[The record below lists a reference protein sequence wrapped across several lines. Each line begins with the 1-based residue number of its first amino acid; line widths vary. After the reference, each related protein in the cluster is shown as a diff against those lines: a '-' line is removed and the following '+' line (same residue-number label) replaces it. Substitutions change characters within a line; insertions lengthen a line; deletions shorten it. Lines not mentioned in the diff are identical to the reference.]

1 MEPPVAPADLASTA
15 TPLQADV
22 APDNQD
28 ITEDDEGL
36 ELENPDEEHEIKTSG
51 AASMQYPDEAG
62 AGLMAACLAALAA
75 RVDVDKEDPLH
86 NPLTAMS
93 LICSAYL
100 AHL

>member
-1 MEPPVAPADLASTA
+1 MAPADLPSTA

-28 ITEDDEGL
+28 VTENDEAL

-51 AASMQYPDEAG
+51 ATSIRYPDRAG
-62 AGLMAACLAALAA
+62 AALMAACLAALAA
-75 RVDVDKEDPLH
+75 RAEKEDPLH
-86 NPLTAMS
+86 NPLTAMA